1 MKFDKDIVI
10 AIAICII
17 IVLGWNPYCR
27 MMGWQP
33 YSAAA
38 DAQRAAAAQAQQ
50 QPQNP
55 APASSTATATAA
67 APNATAT
74 AGKTAPVAPAPPKIV
89 LPPII
94 FGDKDLSLRVDP
106 VSGGVTHVTLNAYR
120 NSARTGK
127 LELDFAA
134 HGNPLGAVKFADP
147 VAWHTVKSGDR
158 VLLRQFLGPKTDGDL
173 TLTQKWEIDG
183 YRIRCIYTVSN
194 SSKNPVSVPAM
205 TVTGGSVGTW
215 QAMAGDKVRIPTHRL
230 DYLTADGDYVDI
242 KADAKETKF
251 LAGGEPLVKWAAVT
265 NKYFCV
271 MMKSASPF
279 RMVRERAFAQ
289 LGEKDATPFVSVGAK
304 LDGFV
309 LAPGAEKSFDFDFYC
324 GPKVIHQ
331 LDAFEPS
338 AGRVMHLSWG
348 PLDYLAR
355 LLLWILIKFHSFTGN
370 YGWSI
375 ILLTLLVR
383 ILFYP
388 LTARGN
394 ASMKKMQNIQPK
406 LKELREKY
414 KDNPQLLN
422 TKMMELYRTE
432 GVNPFGG
439 CLPIL
444 LQIPVFFALY
454 ATLDGAVE
462 LRQASFLWCHDLAAA
477 DTVAKI
483 NLYFFTLKINP
494 LVLVMTG
501 LMVLQQH
508 MTPMSMDPAQ
518 KKMMLLMP
526 FVMLIFFYDLP
537 SGLTLYW
544 TVSNIFSIIQLRLQ
558 QRSGNQPP
566 QTATASAAAKHK

>member
-17 IVLGWNPYCR
+17 IVLGWNPFCR

-50 QPQNP
+50 QQKQNP
-55 APASSTATATAA
+55 APATATAVATKPAA
-67 APNATAT
+67 VTDNNS
-74 AGKTAPVAPAPPKIV
+74 APAPKPAAPAPKV
-89 LPPII
+89 APVV
-94 FGDKDLSLRVDP
+94 FGDKDLTLRVDP
-106 VSGGVTHVTLNAYR
+106 LTGGITHVTLNDYR
-120 NSARTGK
+120 NSTRTGK
-127 LELDFAA
+127 LELDFTA

-147 VAWHTVKSGDR
+147 VAWHTVSGGDR
-158 VLLRQFLGPKTDGDL
+158 MLRRQFLGPKSDANVS
-173 TLTQKWEIDG
+173 LTQKWEIDG
-183 YRIRCIYTVSN
+183 YRIRCVYTFLN
-194 SSKNPVSVPAM
+194 TSKTPVSVPPM
-205 TVTGGSVGTW
+205 VVTGGSVGTW

-230 DYLTADGDYVDI
+230 DYLTADGDYADI

-271 MMKSASPF
+271 MMKSAAPF

-304 LDGFV
+304 IDEFI
-309 LAPGAEKSFDFDFYC
+309 LAPGAEKDFDFDFYC

-394 ASMKKMQNIQPK
+394 ASMKKMQAIQPK

-422 TKMMELYRTE
+422 TKMMELYRAE

-483 NLYFFTLKINP
+483 NLHFFTFKLNP

-558 QRSGNQPP
+558 QRSGNQPR
-566 QTATASAAAKHK
+566 QTAAASAVAKHK

>member
-10 AIAICII
+10 AIAICIV
-17 IVLGWNPYCR
+17 IVLGWNPFCR
-27 MMGWQP
+27 MMGWETYP
-33 YSAAA
+33 SAAA
-38 DAQRAAAAQAQQ
+38 PRTAEAGTGSAA
-50 QPQNP
+50 P
-55 APASSTATATAA
+55 APAPRQQTADPASAGQVA
-67 APNATAT
+67 APA
-74 AGKTAPVAPAPPKIV
+74 APAPKPSVPQLKLKPVV
-89 LPPII
+89 L
-94 FGDKDLSLRVDP
+94 GDRDLSLQVDP
-106 VSGGVTHVTLNAYR
+106 FSVGVTRVTLNDYR
-120 NSARTGK
+120 NSAQTGK

-134 HGNPLGAVKFADP
+134 HGNPLGAVAFPLSDGWNA
-147 VAWHTVKSGDR
+147 GDAG
-158 VLLRQFLGPKTDGDL
+158 VGGPIFRRNFFRRSDGATL
-173 TLTQKWEIDG
+173 ALTQKWEIHG
-183 YRIRCIYTVSN
+183 YRIRCNYTFRN
-194 SSKNPVSVPAM
+194 TSKTTVSVPSVA
-205 TVTGGSVGTW
+205 VTGGSIGTW
-215 QAMAGDKVRIPTHRL
+215 EAMAGDKVRIPSHRL

-242 KADAKETKF
+242 KADAKDSKF
-251 LAGGEPLVKWAAVT
+251 LAGGEPMVKWAAVT

-271 MMKSASPF
+271 MMKNGAPF

-289 LGEKDATPFVSVGAK
+289 LDGKEATPFVSVGARI
-304 LDGFV
+304 DGFV

-324 GPKVIHQ
+324 GPKVIHR
-331 LDAFEPS
+331 LDAFDPT

-355 LLLWILIKFHSFTGN
+355 LLLWILIKFHAVTGN

-394 ASMKKMQNIQPK
+394 ASMKKMQSVQPK

-414 KDNPQLLN
+414 KDNPQLMN
-422 TKMMELYRTE
+422 AKMMELYRAE

-483 NLYFFTLKINP
+483 DLYFFTFKLNP

-558 QRSGNQPP
+558 QRSGNQPR
-566 QTATASAAAKHK
+566 QAAAATNAAAKHK

>member
-10 AIAICII
+10 AIAICIV
-17 IVLGWNPYCR
+17 IVLGWNPFCR
-27 MMGWQP
+27 MMGWEP

-38 DAQRAAAAQAQQ
+38 DAQRAAAQVQAR
-50 QPQNP
+50 QPQTS
-55 APASSTATATAA
+55 APADTA
-67 APNATAT
+67 APNAAAVT
-74 AGKTAPVAPAPPKIV
+74 GKVASVPKPAAPAPKVAPIV
-89 LPPII
+89 
-94 FGDKDLSLRVDP
+94 FGDKDLTLRIDP
-106 VSGGVTHVTLNAYR
+106 LTGGITHVTLNDYQ
-120 NSARTGK
+120 NSAQTGK

-134 HGNPLGAVKFADP
+134 NGNPLGAVKFADP
-147 VAWHTVKSGDR
+147 VAWHTVSGGDR
-158 VLLRQFLGPKTDGDL
+158 MVRRQFLGPKTAGNVSL
-173 TLTQKWEIDG
+173 IQRWEIDG
-183 YRIRCIYTVSN
+183 YRIRCVYTVAN
-194 SSKNPVSVPAM
+194 TSKIPVSVPSFI
-205 TVTGGSVGTW
+205 VTGGSVGTW
-215 QAMAGDKVRIPTHRL
+215 QAMAGDRVRIPTHRL
-230 DYLTADGDYVDI
+230 DYLTSDGDYVDI

-251 LAGGEPLVKWAAVT
+251 LAGGEPMVKWAAVT

-271 MMKSASPF
+271 MMKSTAPF

-289 LGEKDATPFVSVGAK
+289 LDGKEATPFVSVGAK
-304 LDGFV
+304 MDEFI
-309 LAPGAEKSFDFDFYC
+309 LAPGAEKNFNFDFYC
-324 GPKVIHQ
+324 GPKVIDR

-338 AGRVMHLSWG
+338 SGRVMHLSWG

-394 ASMKKMQNIQPK
+394 ASMKKMQSVQPK

-414 KDNPQLLN
+414 KDNPQLMN
-422 TKMMELYRTE
+422 AKMMELYRVE

-483 NLYFFTLKINP
+483 NLHFFTFKLNP

-518 KKMMLLMP
+518 KKMMLMMP

-558 QRSGNQPP
+558 QRSGNQPR
-566 QTATASAAAKHK
+566 QTAAASAAAKHK